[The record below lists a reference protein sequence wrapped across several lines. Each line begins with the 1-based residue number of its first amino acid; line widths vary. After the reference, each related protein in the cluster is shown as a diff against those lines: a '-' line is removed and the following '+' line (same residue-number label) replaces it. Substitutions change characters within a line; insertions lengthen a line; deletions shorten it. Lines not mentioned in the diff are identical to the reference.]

1 MTDDIGRALR
11 AAIGDDAVVT
21 DPGVL
26 AAHEVDWTGRF
37 RGRAVALVRP
47 GSAADVGAALRACA
61 AAGVAVVPQGG
72 NTGLVAGAVPHDAVV
87 LSTAR
92 LASIGEVD
100 AVAGAVTAGAG
111 AILERV
117 QRAVAEAALVF
128 PVDLAARGSATVGGM
143 IATDA
148 GGIHALRYGSMRRQV
163 AGIEAVLAD
172 GTVVRQRANG
182 TTPAGVDLVSL
193 ISGSEGTLA
202 VITEARL
209 RLVPIL
215 PERATALVAL
225 DDVAAAVAATAHA
238 RARIPELDAVELVDA
253 ACLALVASR
262 AGQPVPF
269 VGAGPVLL
277 LETASTRP
285 MLDDLSAAL
294 QSMPGMRDAVLA
306 ADSPGRRRL
315 WALREGVTEAISS
328 VGIPHKLDVGL
339 PLGSLAA
346 FVEALE
352 PTVAAADRD
361 ARVFV
366 FGHLALGNLHVN
378 VTGPAPEDERVDD
391 AVLRLV
397 INHGGSIAAEHGIG
411 RAKAR
416 WLGMAR
422 SGEEL
427 HVHAA
432 IKHAL
437 DPAGLLNPGVLDVPL
452 VTRPGP

>member
-1 MTDDIGRALR
+1 
-11 AAIGDDAVVT
+11 
-21 DPGVL
+21 
-26 AAHEVDWTGRF
+26 
-37 RGRAVALVRP
+37 
-47 GSAADVGAALRACA
+47 
-61 AAGVAVVPQGG
+61 
-72 NTGLVAGAVPHDAVV
+72 
-87 LSTAR
+87 
-92 LASIGEVD
+92 
-100 AVAGAVTAGAG
+100 
-111 AILERV
+111 
-117 QRAVAEAALVF
+117 
-128 PVDLAARGSATVGGM
+128 M

-163 AGIEAVLAD
+163 VGIEAVLAD
-172 GTVVRQRANG
+172 GTVVRQRAGG
-182 TTPAGVDLVSL
+182 TAPAGVDLVSL
-193 ISGSEGTLA
+193 LSGSEGTLA
-202 VITEARL
+202 VITGARL
-209 RLVPIL
+209 RLVPVL

-238 RARIPELDAVELVDA
+238 RARLPELEAVELVDA
-253 ACLALVASR
+253 ACLALAASR

-269 VGAGPVLL
+269 DGPGPVLL

-294 QSMPGMRDAVLA
+294 QSMPGMRDAVVA
-306 ADSPGRRRL
+306 ADGPGRRRL

-352 PTVAAADRD
+352 PTVAGVDGD

-397 INHGGSIAAEHGIG
+397 VDHGGSIAAEHGIG

-416 WLGMAR
+416 WLGLAR
-422 SGEEL
+422 SPEEL
-427 HVHAA
+427 AVQAA
-432 IKHAL
+432 IKRAL
-437 DPAGLLNPGVLDVPL
+437 DPGGLLNPGVLDALSGLTDLYRRVLTADTTASTSERVSRSHP
-452 VTRPGP
+452 